1 MVKILREELSYSVIL
16 LSNKSSVLEIMR
28 TSSRLFALA
37 MKAIS
42 LTTIVATILF
52 SANIETGSAQ
62 QGEPQVETDGGLTAT
77 LNGDSFTP
85 GDIITVSGSI
95 VVRGPYSEA
104 LINVIDPE
112 GKTVEL
118 VYVRVTADN
127 EFTQFTHSF
136 VAGEN
141 EGKPDYEEPMVTSGN
156 YRMVVQFGPE
166 RVEFIFGYSATS
178 DAERGATTTEV
189 TTSDNRTSSVSATNV
204 TAVNQL
210 TAQAITHTEQAYIA
224 MQNNDTQAVF
234 RNLNL
239 ALNEL
244 ESVQGNLTLSA
255 PGGGSSNSMQ

>member
-1 MVKILREELSYSVIL
+1 MKVLREELRYSLIL
-16 LSNKSSVLEIMR
+16 FPNLSFVLEIMR
-28 TSSRLFALA
+28 TSSSRLYAFEI
-37 MKAIS
+37 KVIS
-42 LTTIVATILF
+42 LTAIVVLIF
-52 SANIETGSAQ
+52 SASIERGSAQ
-62 QGEPQVETDGGLTAT
+62 QGEPQVETDGGMTAT
-77 LNGDSFTP
+77 LNGDSFTT
-85 GDIITVSGSI
+85 GDVITVSGSI
-95 VVRGPYSEA
+95 VVRGPHSEA

-166 RVEFIFGYSATS
+166 RVEFTFGYTTTS
-178 DAERGATTTEV
+178 DAEIGATTTEV
-189 TTSDNRTSSVSATNV
+189 TTSDNRTSSVSAINV
-204 TAVNQL
+204 IAVNQL

-224 MQNNDTQAVF
+224 MQNNDTEAVF

-244 ESVQGNLTLSA
+244 ESVQGNLTLTA
-255 PGGGSSNSMQ
+255 PDGGSSGIQ

>member
-1 MVKILREELSYSVIL
+1 
-16 LSNKSSVLEIMR
+16 MR
-28 TSSRLFALA
+28 TSSSRLYAFEI
-37 MKAIS
+37 KVIS
-42 LTTIVATILF
+42 LTAIAALIF
-52 SANIETGSAQ
+52 SASIERGSAQ

-77 LNGDSFTP
+77 LNGDSFTT
-85 GDIITVSGSI
+85 GDVITVSGSI

-104 LINVIDPE
+104 LIDVIDPE
-112 GKTVEL
+112 GKTVKL

-127 EFTQFTHSF
+127 EFTQFTQFTHSF

-141 EGKPDYEEPMVTSGN
+141 EGKLDYEEPMVTSGN

-166 RVEFIFGYSATS
+166 RVEFVFGYTTTS
-178 DAERGATTTEV
+178 DAEIGATTTEV
-189 TTSDNRTSSVSATNV
+189 TTSDNRTSSVSAINV

-224 MQNNDTQAVF
+224 MQNNDTEAVF

-244 ESVQGNLTLSA
+244 ESVQGNLTLTA
-255 PGGGSSNSMQ
+255 PDGGSSSIQ